1 MNLCSSTKHMRI
13 KTFFRILIIIVA
25 VVAVAFL
32 IFWIRPKAVVQ
43 SAFNKLANSDTQSFG
58 AIVSISNPQAAMDI
72 LGEKSSIE
80 LDVKGKFKREK
91 TGRDS
96 IDAVVKLTTNS
107 ESITMLTEVNI
118 KFVGEQSYFQV
129 VKAPPTFPAL
139 VQLKGEWIEIARG
152 TQRDVSELPIAGEIF
167 LEVKSGD
174 KREVNGDNTKVYQ
187 AKATSAAVI
196 HMLDNIASILGTH
209 LSTEQIKGIQEG
221 IASAE
226 SMPVE
231 LAITPWSREIRQIKS
246 STVVPDSNNTMS
258 IEFTFADR
266 NEVVEIE
273 APSNAQTLGSMA
285 GVGTDSISQ

>member
-1 MNLCSSTKHMRI
+1 MRI

-221 IASAE
+221 ISSAE